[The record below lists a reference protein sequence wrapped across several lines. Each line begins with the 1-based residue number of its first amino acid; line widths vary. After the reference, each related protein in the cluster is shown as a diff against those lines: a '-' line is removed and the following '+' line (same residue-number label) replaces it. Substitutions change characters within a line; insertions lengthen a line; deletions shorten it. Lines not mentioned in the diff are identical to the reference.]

1 MTHAEKVL
9 DETSGEVEFSA
20 AKKEQ
25 KVMNYLNKSAVDLR
39 EIHFSLEL
47 ENEK

>member
-9 DETSGEVEFSA
+9 DETSGEIEFSA

-25 KVMNYLNKSAVDLR
+25 KVNIGILESFE
-39 EIHFSLEL
+39 EINGF
-47 ENEK
+47 